1 MGKQGDQRQIAV
13 AQRRPNPPV
22 RVSGS
27 LPLDASHAMRP
38 SGIRTSAAWLK
49 LSTSGPRPDRCPLL
63 FGRKRTAGLTLVCP
77 TCGATNRN
85 GAKFCNE
92 CGGALSLACPACGAQ
107 HRAGQKFCDECGS
120 ALGAAP
126 GSAGPAVVPTAVL
139 ASDVDLVVPELR
151 FVSVLFVDL
160 VGFTSLSE
168 SRAAEDVRELLAPSN
183 RAFPGNGSRRL
194 LPTAVEPRSNRK
206 RGLLVKIY

>member
-1 MGKQGDQRQIAV
+1 M
-13 AQRRPNPPV
+13 
-22 RVSGS
+22 
-27 LPLDASHAMRP
+27 
-38 SGIRTSAAWLK
+38 
-49 LSTSGPRPDRCPLL
+49 
-63 FGRKRTAGLTLVCP
+63 
-77 TCGATNRN
+77 
-85 GAKFCNE
+85 
-92 CGGALSLACPACGAQ
+92 
-107 HRAGQKFCDECGS
+107 
-120 ALGAAP
+120 
-126 GSAGPAVVPTAVL
+126 VPTAVL

-206 RGLLVKIY
+206 RGLLVNIY